1 MFCIQGTCENQNPVV
16 DNTIPLKCIISN
28 QCPSFLTFFSGILHI
43 WPISSVW
50 FTAFLTFM
58 KPINQF
64 DSHTSV
70 HASHA
75 SPSAGHPQCCNLAFH
90 REDKFCA
97 FQELKVHNSTD
108 QPTDKSWDCL
118 VECKD
123 LNFPRHQHHLPETK
137 WFGFKEYQN
146 SDGRYKSEWWRLC
159 KLQWMGVFI
168 GTNTFCA
175 RDCRHRLKKLNDF
188 NFHMQSLSGVGRK
201 ATSNQCPHVAARKT
215 FHFKKL
221 FF

>member
-16 DNTIPLKCIISN
+16 DNTIPLKCISSN

-43 WPISSVW
+43 SSHLIPSHPISSHLICLIHS
-50 FTAFLTFM
+50 FPDLHETNLTPTHM
-58 KPINQF
+58 L
-64 DSHTSV
+64 SYAV
-70 HASHA
+70 HA

-97 FQELKVHNSTD
+97 FQELKVHSSTD

-137 WFGFKEYQN
+137 WFGSKKKT
-146 SDGRYKSEWWRLC
+146 SKHDGGYKSE
-159 KLQWMGVFI
+159 
-168 GTNTFCA
+168 
-175 RDCRHRLKKLNDF
+175 
-188 NFHMQSLSGVGRK
+188 
-201 ATSNQCPHVAARKT
+201 
-215 FHFKKL
+215 
-221 FF
+221 

>member
-16 DNTIPLKCIISN
+16 DNTIPLKCISSN

-43 WPISSVW
+43 SSHLIPSHPISSHLIPSHPISSHLIPSHPISSHLICLIHS
-50 FTAFLTFM
+50 FPDLHETNLTPTHM
-58 KPINQF
+58 L
-64 DSHTSV
+64 SYAV
-70 HASHA
+70 HA

-97 FQELKVHNSTD
+97 FQELKVHSSTD

-137 WFGFKEYQN
+137 WFGSKKKT
-146 SDGRYKSEWWRLC
+146 SKHDGGYKSE
-159 KLQWMGVFI
+159 
-168 GTNTFCA
+168 
-175 RDCRHRLKKLNDF
+175 
-188 NFHMQSLSGVGRK
+188 
-201 ATSNQCPHVAARKT
+201 
-215 FHFKKL
+215 
-221 FF
+221 

>member
-1 MFCIQGTCENQNPVV
+1 MHYFKSVPFIFNIFQWHLAHLTHL
-16 DNTIPLKCIISN
+16 IRLIHSF
-28 QCPSFLTFFSGILHI
+28 PSS
-43 WPISSVW
+43 W
-50 FTAFLTFM
+50 
-58 KPINQF
+58 NQF
-64 DSHTSV
+64 DSHTYAV

-97 FQELKVHNSTD
+97 FQELKVHSSTD

-137 WFGFKEYQN
+137 WFGSKK
-146 SDGRYKSEWWRLC
+146 SSKHDGRYKSEWWRLC

-188 NFHMQSLSGVGRK
+188 NFHMQSLSGVGSK
-201 ATSNQCPHVAARKT
+201 ATSNQCPQCR
-215 FHFKKL
+215 F
-221 FF
+221 